1 MCLLSQ
7 NTTQYSSPFLY
18 GWVWFRLMQLEETS
32 PDIVKS
38 LDLVWLLI
46 SHIKDSTWTVFL
58 LRFVYFN
65 FILFVWFSF
74 TAAAATVNQQH
85 WNVVRIKTGFTMW
98 LFSLVWF
105 GWVDFF
111 LVTPLCSRRNCKS
124 GSKSVLEPV
133 LRKVETP
140 APRLFLAHCWQYA
153 KL

>member
-1 MCLLSQ
+1 
-7 NTTQYSSPFLY
+7 
-18 GWVWFRLMQLEETS
+18 MQLEETS

-85 WNVVRIKTGFTMW
+85 WNVVRIKTGFTI
-98 LFSLVWF
+98 
-105 GWVDFF
+105 
-111 LVTPLCSRRNCKS
+111 
-124 GSKSVLEPV
+124 
-133 LRKVETP
+133 
-140 APRLFLAHCWQYA
+140 
-153 KL
+153 